1 MTGANARAPGEPA
14 SDVGLDVEASLKL
27 GRRSQM
33 TRVGFAALCAVV
45 SVAVLPWRE
54 AAAWIAMVGVWELV
68 SSRIIDRAVA
78 RLSEDRA
85 TNAFAAVNFL
95 GSCVYQALAFM
106 ALAKGSALG
115 VAVGVAWLAG
125 SFMNQF
131 IYFGAN
137 RRLLWSCLAPG
148 IATAIAGPLLAYG
161 PTLSAPIVSGLILTT
176 LAAAGRFSLDYRA
189 VLQRL
194 ADRQIALVD
203 IERKLSIAI
212 EASGDGLFEI
222 DLVTETSS
230 ASRTWMT
237 MLGYDPEDAELPIID
252 WRDFIHPED
261 AARLQETYAAH
272 FRGETPHTEVELRMR
287 CKDGGYKW
295 VLTRGRVV
303 AWRPDGAPWRL
314 IGTTMDI
321 SARKALEFELEAARD
336 LAEAANL
343 AKSTFV
349 ANMSH
354 EIRTPLN
361 GVIGIAGALSR
372 TALTPPQREM
382 VALVASSGQVL
393 DRLLTDILDQAKI
406 EAGEFQLQMAPFD
419 LRREVDCA
427 AELMRARADDK
438 GLGFHLT
445 YGEAAAGAFQ
455 GDAVR
460 LQQILSNL
468 AANAIKFT
476 EAGEV
481 RIQVDAIDDPEA
493 ATTLQIQVS
502 DTGIGFDAEIGQRL
516 FSRFTQA
523 DGSITRRFGGSGLG
537 LAICRTL
544 TELMGG
550 EIAAT
555 SQPGQGSVF
564 TVRIPLSR
572 VAAAAAS
579 GQDAEIAGGGEIDRI
594 LSQDRPLRILLA
606 EDHPT
611 NQRVVQ
617 LILEPLGVDLTIV
630 GDGAAAVELFQ
641 PHAFDLIL
649 MDMQMPVMDGLTATR
664 AIRAREREAGAEPTP
679 IAMLTANAMD
689 EHMRAASAAGAD
701 HHIAKP
707 ITPDSLVA
715 GIEAALVAAG
725 TCAKAARRA

>member
-1 MTGANARAPGEPA
+1 MSDPATG
-14 SDVGLDVEASLKL
+14 VVDVETSREL
-27 GRRSQM
+27 GRVSRL
-33 TRVGFAALCAVV
+33 TRLGFAAAYAVV
-45 SVAVLPWRE
+45 SLSVLPWQTLI
-54 AAAWIAMVGVWELV
+54 AWMSVVVVWEAI
-68 SSRIIDRAVA
+68 SGRIIDKAVA
-78 RLSEDRA
+78 TLPAHKA
-85 TNAFAAVNFL
+85 TNTYAVLNFL
-95 GSCVYQALAFM
+95 GGCVYHTLSFL
-106 ALAKGSALG
+106 ALAKGSALAIAIG
-115 VAVGVAWLAG
+115 ATWMGGA
-125 SFMNQF
+125 FMNNF
-131 IYFGAN
+131 VYFGAN
-137 RRLLWSCLAPG
+137 RRLLWPCLAPG
-148 IATAIAGPLLAYG
+148 VGVALIAPWIAFGPGY
-161 PTLSAPIVSGLILTT
+161 SAPLVGALILAG
-176 LAAAGRFSLDYRA
+176 LAGAGRFSLDHRA
-189 VLQRL
+189 VLKRL

-203 IERKLSIAI
+203 TERKLAIAI

-222 DLVTETSS
+222 DLITQASS
-230 ASRTWMT
+230 ASPTWMT
-237 MLGYDPEDAELPIID
+237 MLGYDAEDAELPIKD
-252 WRDFIHPED
+252 WREFIHPED
-261 AARLQETYAAH
+261 AARLQEAYAAH
-272 FRGETPHTEVELRMR
+272 FRGETPHTEAELRMR

-303 AWRPDGAPWRL
+303 EWQPDGTPWRL

-321 SARKALEFELEAARD
+321 SARKALEQQLEAARD
-336 LAEAANL
+336 LAESANQ

-372 TALTPPQREM
+372 TELTAPQREM
-382 VALVASSGQVL
+382 VGLVQSSGQVL

-406 EAGEFQLQMAPFD
+406 EAGDFQLQMAPFD
-419 LRREVDCA
+419 LRREVECA

-438 GLGFHLT
+438 GLEFHVG
-445 YGEAAAGAFQ
+445 YGEGAEGAFQ

-468 AANAIKFT
+468 CANAIKFT

-481 RIQVDAIDDPEA
+481 RIQVDVIDAPEGA
-493 ATTLQIQVS
+493 ATLQIAVS
-502 DTGIGFDAEIGQRL
+502 DTGIGFEAKIGQRL

-550 EIAAT
+550 EIGAT
-555 SQPGQGSVF
+555 SEPGRGSVF
-564 TVRIPLSR
+564 TVRIPLPR
-572 VAAAAAS
+572 ADAAAAP
-579 GQDAEIAGGGEIDRI
+579 GQAAEAAGESEIDRI
-594 LSQDRPLRILLA
+594 AGEGRPLRILLA

-630 GDGAAAVELFQ
+630 GDGAEALAQFQ
-641 PHAFDLIL
+641 SGAFDLIL

-664 AIRAREREAGAEPTP
+664 AIREREAQTGAAATP

-689 EHMRAASAAGAD
+689 EHLRAGAAAGAD

-715 GIEAALVAAG
+715 GIEATLAAG
-725 TCAKAARRA
+725 GPATAMAQAGRRT

>member
-1 MTGANARAPGEPA
+1 MTGPAQRTAGEA
-14 SDVGLDVEASLKL
+14 QGDAMLDVEESREL
-27 GRRSQM
+27 GRRSQL
-33 TRVGFAALCAVV
+33 TRVAFAALYALVAA
-45 SVAVLPWRE
+45 AVLPWRE
-54 AAAWIAMVGVWELV
+54 PLAWLAVVAVWELI
-68 SSRIIDRAVA
+68 SSQILDRAVA
-78 RLSEDRA
+78 RLSEDKA
-85 TNAFAAVNFL
+85 TNAFAVLNFL

-106 ALAKGSALG
+106 ALARGTALD
-115 VAVGVAWLAG
+115 VAIAATWLAG

-131 IYFGAN
+131 VYFGAN

-148 IATAIAGPLLAYG
+148 VAVTIAGPLFAYG
-161 PTLSAPIVSGLILTT
+161 PTLSAPIVSALILST
-176 LAAAGRFSLDYRA
+176 LGAAGRFSLDYRA

-194 ADRQIALVD
+194 ADDQIALAD
-203 IERKLSIAI
+203 TERKLSIAV

-222 DLVTETSS
+222 DLITQASS

-237 MLGYDPEDAELPIID
+237 MLGYDAEDAELPIKD
-252 WRDFIHPED
+252 WREFIHPDD

-272 FRGETPHTEVELRMR
+272 FRGETPHTEIELRMR

-303 AWRPDGAPWRL
+303 DWQDGAPWRL

-321 SARKALEFELEAARD
+321 SARKALEQQLEAARD
-336 LAEAANL
+336 LAESANQ

-372 TALTPPQREM
+372 TELTAPQREM
-382 VALVASSGQVL
+382 VGLVQSSGQVL

-406 EAGEFQLQMAPFD
+406 EAGDFQLQMAPFD
-419 LRREVDCA
+419 LRREVECA

-438 GLGFHLT
+438 GLDFHVA
-445 YGEAAAGAFQ
+445 YGEGAEGAFQ

-468 AANAIKFT
+468 CANAIKFT

-481 RIQVDAIDDPEA
+481 RIQVDIIDAPEGA
-493 ATTLQIQVS
+493 ATLQIAVT
-502 DTGIGFDAEIGQRL
+502 DTGIGFDAEMGQRL

-550 EIAAT
+550 EIDAT
-555 SQPGQGSVF
+555 SELGRGSIF
-564 TVRIPLSR
+564 TVRIPLTR
-572 VAAAAAS
+572 L
-579 GQDAEIAGGGEIDRI
+579 DAEAATGQAVEAVGESEIDRI
-594 LSQDRPLRILLA
+594 MGEGRPLRILLA

-630 GDGAAAVELFQ
+630 GDGAEAVALFQ
-641 PHAFDLIL
+641 SGAFDLIL

-664 AIRAREREAGAEPTP
+664 AIREREALTGAPPTP

-689 EHMRAASAAGAD
+689 EHLRAGAAAGAD

-715 GIEAALVAAG
+715 GIEAALAASPP
-725 TCAKAARRA
+725 AQAARHA

>member
-1 MTGANARAPGEPA
+1 MSDAA
-14 SDVGLDVEASLKL
+14 SAVGVDIETSRDL
-27 GRRSQM
+27 GRISKL
-33 TRVGFAALCAVV
+33 TRIGFAALYGVVAMAALPWTLVGLWIGAVV
-45 SVAVLPWRE
+45 
-54 AAAWIAMVGVWELV
+54 VWEAI
-68 SSRIIDRAVA
+68 SSRIIDHAVSKRSA
-78 RLSEDRA
+78 DAA
-85 TNAFAAVNFL
+85 TNVFAVLNFL
-95 GSCVYQALAFM
+95 GACVYQSFALFALAN
-106 ALAKGSALG
+106 GTALG
-115 VAVGVAWLAG
+115 VAVGATWLAG
-125 SFMNQF
+125 AFMNNF
-131 IYFGAN
+131 IYYGAN
-137 RRLLWSCLAPG
+137 RRMLWSCLAPG
-148 IATAIAGPLLAYG
+148 VAATIAGPLLAYG
-161 PTLSAPIVSGLILTT
+161 FSVNALVVSGLILAC
-176 LAAAGRFSLDYRA
+176 LAAAGRFSLDHSA
-189 VLQRL
+189 VLKRLSDRQVAL
-194 ADRQIALVD
+194 ADT
-203 IERKLSIAI
+203 ERKLSIAI

-222 DLVTETSS
+222 DLVTQASS

-237 MLGYDPEDAELPIID
+237 MLGYDPEDAELPIKD
-252 WRDFIHPED
+252 WREFIHPDD
-261 AARLQETYAAH
+261 AARLQEAYAAH
-272 FRGETPHTEVELRMR
+272 FRGETPHTEAELRMR

-321 SARKALEFELEAARD
+321 SARKALEQQLEAARD
-336 LAEAANL
+336 LAESANQ

-372 TALTPPQREM
+372 TELTAAQREM
-382 VALVASSGQVL
+382 VGLVQSSGQVL

-406 EAGEFQLQMAPFD
+406 EAGDFQLQMAPFD
-419 LRREVDCA
+419 LRREIECA
-427 AELMRARADDK
+427 VELMRARAEDK
-438 GLGFHLT
+438 GLQFHVG
-445 YGEAAAGAFQ
+445 YGEGARGAFQ

-468 AANAIKFT
+468 CANAIKFT

-481 RIQVDAIDDPEA
+481 RIQVDVVDAPDGA
-493 ATTLQIQVS
+493 ATLQIAVT
-502 DTGIGFDAEIGQRL
+502 DTGIGFEAEIGQRL

-550 EIAAT
+550 EIGAT
-555 SQPGQGSVF
+555 SEPGRGSVF
-564 TVRIPLSR
+564 TVRIPLTR
-572 VAAAAAS
+572 VDPASAPGEAAEDAGAS
-579 GQDAEIAGGGEIDRI
+579 EIERIAGEGRA
-594 LSQDRPLRILLA
+594 LRILLA

-630 GDGAAAVELFQ
+630 GDGAEALAQFQ
-641 PHAFDLIL
+641 SGAFDLML

-664 AIRAREREAGAEPTP
+664 AIREREARTGAPATP

-689 EHMRAASAAGAD
+689 EHLRAGAAAGAD

-715 GIEAALVAAG
+715 GIEAALATSAPAG
-725 TCAKAARRA
+725 AARRA

>member
-1 MTGANARAPGEPA
+1 MSDPATG
-14 SDVGLDVEASLKL
+14 VVDVETSREL
-27 GRRSQM
+27 GRGSLP
-33 TRVGFAALCAVV
+33 TRIGFAAIYAVV
-45 SVAVLPWRE
+45 SLTTLSWQAM
-54 AAAWIAMVGVWELV
+54 AAWIAVVVVWELA
-68 SSRIIDRAVA
+68 SSRVIDAAVA
-78 RLSEDRA
+78 RLSPHAA
-85 TNAFAAVNFL
+85 TNAYSVLNFL
-95 GSCVYQALAFM
+95 GACVYHTLAFM
-106 ALAKGSALG
+106 ALAKGSPLG
-115 VAVGVAWLAG
+115 MTIGATWLAG
-125 SFMNQF
+125 AFMNNF

-137 RRLLWSCLAPG
+137 RRLLWASLAPG
-148 IATAIAGPLLAYG
+148 VAVALAAPWVAFG
-161 PTLSAPIVSGLILTT
+161 VGLAAPIASALILAGLI
-176 LAAAGRFSLDYRA
+176 AAGRFSLDHRA
-189 VLQRL
+189 VLKRL

-203 IERKLSIAI
+203 TERKLAIAI

-222 DLVTETSS
+222 DLVTQASS
-230 ASRTWMT
+230 ASPTWMT
-237 MLGYDPEDAELPIID
+237 MLGYDADEAALPIKD
-252 WRDFIHPED
+252 WREFIHPDD
-261 AARLQETYAAH
+261 AARLQEIYAAH
-272 FRGETPHTEVELRMR
+272 FRGETPHTEAELRMR
-287 CKDGGYKW
+287 CKDGSYKW

-321 SARKALEFELEAARD
+321 SSRKALEHQLEAARD
-336 LAEAANL
+336 LAESANQ

-372 TALTPPQREM
+372 TELTAPQREM
-382 VALVASSGQVL
+382 VGLVQSSGQVL

-406 EAGEFQLQMAPFD
+406 EAGDFQLQMAPFD
-419 LRREVDCA
+419 LRREVECA
-427 AELMRARADDK
+427 VELMRARADDK
-438 GLGFHLT
+438 GLDFHVG
-445 YGEAAAGAFQ
+445 YGEGAEGAFQ

-468 AANAIKFT
+468 CANAIKFT

-481 RIQVDAIDDPEA
+481 GVQVDVVDSSEGAS
-493 ATTLQIQVS
+493 TLQIAVT
-502 DTGIGFDAEIGQRL
+502 DTGIGFDAEMGQRL

-550 EIAAT
+550 DIGAT
-555 SQPGQGSVF
+555 SELGRGSVF
-564 TVRIPLSR
+564 TVRIPLIR
-572 VAAAAAS
+572 LAAEAAP
-579 GQDAEIAGGGEIDRI
+579 GQAAEAAGESEIDRI
-594 LSQDRPLRILLA
+594 MGEGRPLRILLA

-630 GDGAAAVELFQ
+630 DDGAQAVAQFEAG
-641 PHAFDLIL
+641 AFDLIL

-664 AIRAREREAGAEPTP
+664 AIRAREAQAGAPATP

-689 EHMRAASAAGAD
+689 EHLRAGAAAGAD

-715 GIEAALVAAG
+715 GIEATLAAG
-725 TCAKAARRA
+725 APAQAARRA

>member
-1 MTGANARAPGEPA
+1 MTAPAASAPGAPGE
-14 SDVGLDVEASLKL
+14 DVGLDVEASRKL

-33 TRVGFAALCAVV
+33 TRIGFAALYALVAA
-45 SVAVLPWRE
+45 AVLPWGE
-54 AAAWIAMVGVWELV
+54 PLAWLAIVAVWELV
-68 SSRIIDRAVA
+68 STPIIDRAVA

-85 TNAFAAVNFL
+85 TNAFAVLNFL
-95 GSCVYQALAFM
+95 GACVYQALAFM
-106 ALAKGSALG
+106 ALARGTALD
-115 VAVGVAWLAG
+115 VAIGATWLAG

-131 IYFGAN
+131 VYFGAN

-148 IATAIAGPLLAYG
+148 VAVTIVGPLLAYG
-161 PTLSAPIVSGLILTT
+161 PTLSAPIVSGLILST
-176 LAAAGRFSLDYRA
+176 LGAAGRFSLDYRA

-194 ADRQIALVD
+194 ADRQITLAD
-203 IERKLSIAI
+203 TERKLSIAV

-222 DLVTETSS
+222 DLVTQASS
-230 ASRTWMT
+230 ASRAWMT
-237 MLGYDPEDAELPIID
+237 MLGYDAEDAELPIKD
-252 WRDFIHPED
+252 WREFIHPED
-261 AARLQETYAAH
+261 AARLQESYAAH
-272 FRGETPHTEVELRMR
+272 FRGETPHTEAELRMR
-287 CKDGGYKW
+287 CKDGGYRW

-321 SARKALEFELEAARD
+321 SARKALEQQLEAARD
-336 LAEAANL
+336 LAESANQ

-361 GVIGIAGALSR
+361 GVIGITGALSR
-372 TALTPPQREM
+372 TELTAAQREM
-382 VALVASSGQVL
+382 VGLVQSSGQVL

-406 EAGEFQLQMAPFD
+406 GAGDFQLQMAPFD
-419 LRREVDCA
+419 LRREVECA
-427 AELMRARADDK
+427 AELMRARAEDK
-438 GLGFHLT
+438 GLDFHVG
-445 YGEAAAGAFQ
+445 YGAGAEGAFQ

-468 AANAIKFT
+468 CANAIKFT

-481 RIQVDAIDDPEA
+481 RIQVDVIDAPEGLTILRVA
-493 ATTLQIQVS
+493 VA
-502 DTGIGFDAEIGQRL
+502 DTGIGFDAEMGQRL

-523 DGSITRRFGGSGLG
+523 DSSITRRFGGSGLG

-550 EIAAT
+550 EIGAT
-555 SQPGQGSVF
+555 SELGRGSVF
-564 TVRIPLSR
+564 TVRIPLTR
-572 VAAAAAS
+572 LDTKAAPGQAAEA
-579 GQDAEIAGGGEIDRI
+579 AGEREIDRI
-594 LSQDRPLRILLA
+594 VGEGRPLRILLA

-617 LILEPLGVDLTIV
+617 LILAPLGVDLTIV
-630 GDGAAAVELFQ
+630 GDGAEALALFQ
-641 PHAFDLIL
+641 SGAFDLIL

-664 AIRAREREAGAEPTP
+664 AIREREAQTGAPATP
-679 IAMLTANAMD
+679 IAMLTANAME
-689 EHMRAASAAGAD
+689 EHLRAAAAAGAD

-715 GIEAALVAAG
+715 GIEAALAAAAPANA
-725 TCAKAARRA
+725 AKRA

>member
-1 MTGANARAPGEPA
+1 MTGPTARTRGEPA
-14 SDVGLDVEASLKL
+14 ADVGLDVEESREL

-33 TRVGFAALCAVV
+33 ARLGFAALYAVV
-45 SVAVLPWRE
+45 ALAVLPLRE
-54 AAAWIAMVGVWELV
+54 PAAWIAMVGFWELV
-68 SSRIIDRAVA
+68 STRIIDRAIA

-85 TNAFAAVNFL
+85 TNAFAAVNFI
-95 GSCVYQALAFM
+95 GSCVYQGLAFM
-106 ALAKGSALG
+106 ALANGSALG
-115 VAVGVAWLAG
+115 VAVGATWLAG

-148 IATAIAGPLLAYG
+148 IAMAVAGPLLAYG
-161 PTLSAPIVSGLILTT
+161 PTLNALIVSGLTLTT
-176 LAAAGRFSLDYRA
+176 LAAAGRFSLDYRE
-189 VLQRL
+189 VRQRL
-194 ADRQIALVD
+194 ADRQIALQD
-203 IERKLSIAI
+203 TERKLSMAI

-222 DLVTETSS
+222 DLITQSSS
-230 ASRTWMT
+230 ASPTWMT
-237 MLGYDPEDAELPIID
+237 MLGYDAEDAALPIKD
-252 WRDFIHPED
+252 WREFIHPDD

-314 IGTTMDI
+314 IGTTMDL

-336 LAEAANL
+336 LAESANQ

-372 TALTPPQREM
+372 TELTAPQREM
-382 VALVASSGQVL
+382 VGLVQSSGQVL

-406 EAGEFQLQMAPFD
+406 EAGDFQLQMAPFD
-419 LRREVDCA
+419 LRREVECA
-427 AELMRARADDK
+427 AELMRARADNK
-438 GLGFHLT
+438 GLGFHVS
-445 YGEAAAGAFQ
+445 YGAGAEGAFQ

-468 AANAIKFT
+468 CANAIKFT

-481 RIQVDAIDDPEA
+481 RIQVDAIDATDA
-493 ATTLQIQVS
+493 TTTLQIAVS
-502 DTGIGFDAEIGQRL
+502 DTGMGFDAETGQRL

-537 LAICRTL
+537 LAICRAL

-550 EIAAT
+550 EIGAT
-555 SQPGQGSVF
+555 SELGLGSVF
-564 TVRIPLSR
+564 TVRIPLTR
-572 VAAAAAS
+572 LAAGAAVGDDTKS
-579 GQDAEIAGGGEIDRI
+579 AGESEIDRI
-594 LSQDRPLRILLA
+594 LGEGRPLRILLA

-630 GDGAAAVELFQ
+630 GDGAQALALFQ
-641 PHAFDLIL
+641 AGAFDLIL
-649 MDMQMPVMDGLTATR
+649 MDMQMPVMDGLSATR
-664 AIRAREREAGAEPTP
+664 AIREREAQTGAPATP

-689 EHMRAASAAGAD
+689 EHLRAGVAAGAD
-701 HHIAKP
+701 QHIAKP
-707 ITPDSLVA
+707 ITPDSLLA
-715 GIEAALVAAG
+715 GIEAALAVGAPAQAA
-725 TCAKAARRA
+725 KRA

>member
-1 MTGANARAPGEPA
+1 MTAPAASAPGAPGD
-14 SDVGLDVEASLKL
+14 DVGLDVEASRKL

-33 TRVGFAALCAVV
+33 TRIGFAALYALVAA
-45 SVAVLPWRE
+45 AVLPWGE
-54 AAAWIAMVGVWELV
+54 PLAWLAIVAVWELV
-68 SSRIIDRAVA
+68 STPIIDRAVA

-85 TNAFAAVNFL
+85 TNAFAVLNFL
-95 GSCVYQALAFM
+95 GASVYQALAFM
-106 ALAKGSALG
+106 ALARGTALD
-115 VAVGVAWLAG
+115 VAIGATWLAG

-131 IYFGAN
+131 VYFGAN

-148 IATAIAGPLLAYG
+148 VAVTIVGPLLAYG
-161 PTLSAPIVSGLILTT
+161 PTLSAPIVSGLILST
-176 LAAAGRFSLDYRA
+176 LGAAGRFSLDYRA

-194 ADRQIALVD
+194 ADRQITLAD
-203 IERKLSIAI
+203 TERKLSIAV

-222 DLVTETSS
+222 DLVTQASS
-230 ASRTWMT
+230 ASRAWMT
-237 MLGYDPEDAELPIID
+237 MLGYDAEDAELPIKD
-252 WRDFIHPED
+252 WREFIHPED
-261 AARLQETYAAH
+261 AARLQESYAAH
-272 FRGETPHTEVELRMR
+272 FRGETPHTEAELRMR
-287 CKDGGYKW
+287 CKDGGYRW

-321 SARKALEFELEAARD
+321 SARKALEQQLEAARD
-336 LAEAANL
+336 LAESANQ

-361 GVIGIAGALSR
+361 GVIGITGALSR
-372 TALTPPQREM
+372 TELTAAQREM
-382 VALVASSGQVL
+382 VGLVQSSGQVL

-406 EAGEFQLQMAPFD
+406 GAGDFQLQMAPFD
-419 LRREVDCA
+419 LRREVECA
-427 AELMRARADDK
+427 AELMRARAEDK
-438 GLGFHLT
+438 GLDFHVG
-445 YGEAAAGAFQ
+445 YGAGAEGAFQ

-468 AANAIKFT
+468 CANAIKFT

-481 RIQVDAIDDPEA
+481 RIQVDVIDAPEGLTILRVA
-493 ATTLQIQVS
+493 VA
-502 DTGIGFDAEIGQRL
+502 DTGIGFDAEMGQRL

-523 DGSITRRFGGSGLG
+523 DSSITRRFGGSGLG

-550 EIAAT
+550 EIGAT
-555 SQPGQGSVF
+555 SELGRGSVF
-564 TVRIPLSR
+564 TVRIPLTR
-572 VAAAAAS
+572 LDTKAAPGQAAEA
-579 GQDAEIAGGGEIDRI
+579 AGEREIDRI
-594 LSQDRPLRILLA
+594 VGEGRPLRILLA

-617 LILEPLGVDLTIV
+617 LILAPLGVDLTIV
-630 GDGAAAVELFQ
+630 GDGAEALALFQ
-641 PHAFDLIL
+641 SGAFDLIL

-664 AIRAREREAGAEPTP
+664 AIREREAQTGAPATP
-679 IAMLTANAMD
+679 IAMLTANAME
-689 EHMRAASAAGAD
+689 EHLRAAAAAGAD

-715 GIEAALVAAG
+715 GIEAALAAAAPANA
-725 TCAKAARRA
+725 AKRA